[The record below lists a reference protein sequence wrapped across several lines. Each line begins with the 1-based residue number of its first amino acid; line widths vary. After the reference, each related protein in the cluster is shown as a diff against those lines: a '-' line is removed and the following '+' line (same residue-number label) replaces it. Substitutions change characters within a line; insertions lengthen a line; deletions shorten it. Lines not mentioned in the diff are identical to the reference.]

1 MSDKYLWCVCVCF
14 SGESGAGK
22 TESTKLLLQFLS
34 VMSQNSAG
42 APEKAT
48 CVEKAIMQ
56 SRSTHKHINT
66 HATTTQ
72 CEKSQFCC
80 SACELVYMP
89 LCAMCCLSEKSLSFL
104 ASLLSKARSWKRLE
118 TPKPFTTT
126 IPVASESSSSFIS
139 VRAGTSKEAASL
151 TVSYSSTHH

>member
-80 SACELVYMP
+80 SVCELFTCLYAVCAVCLRNHFLSWP
-89 LCAMCCLSEKSLSFL
+89 LCFPKPDHGSV
-104 ASLLSKARSWKRLE
+104 WKRQNCLQQQFQSLRKVH
-118 TPKPFTTT
+118 P
-126 IPVASESSSSFIS
+126 ASFQSE
-139 VRAGTSKEAASL
+139 REHPRRL
-151 TVSYSSTHH
+151 HR